1 MLLNRIKWFIKD
13 NWKKLLIVL
22 SIIIVIAVVLLIPV
36 LRKEGYIKIPFIDG
50 TTGYIKHIKDKSE
63 NKASA
68 IIEDANGNIIY
79 S

>member
-1 MLLNRIKWFIKD
+1 MLLNRLKWFIKD
-13 NWKKLLIVL
+13 NWKKILIVL
-22 SIIIVIAVVLLIPV
+22 SIIIVVAVVLISV
-36 LRKEGYIKIPFIDG
+36 LRKEGYVKIPFIDG